1 MILSFRAAPPCSRSA
16 RRGVCVY
23 AAARAER
30 GGRAFCPYVLTK
42 RARSCIISTISPKGR
57 RERLFPRAPYIFV
70 SVRLSGTGRR
80 AAPREIYVNQDKD
93 FLDDGASAPDG
104 AGQPNAPDAA
114 AAGEPM
120 RPLEPPKRK
129 RRWIWNL
136 LLIAVIGLG
145 IYSMFGISGE
155 INDGGGLSISELFA
169 QLNGVGAAVL
179 IAVILSIMAVD
190 CLKFCV
196 VNKAVLGK
204 VRPVVAVKTSFL
216 GKFYDGVTPF
226 ASGGQPMQIYYMTTK
241 GVSGAAS
248 SAVVLIRY
256 FGSIFAFTVIGAAF
270 MIAGMPMGVLDGVSG
285 RTLLMVAGWIGLAV
299 NMILPLFILFFV
311 SFPRL
316 ARRLTGW
323 FIFIGWKLRIV
334 RSKER
339 TMRRALRTVRDFIA
353 CFRIIVRR
361 PLLLV
366 LFLACCLAENF
377 LTFAVPYFVMNAF
390 SCQLD
395 GMFFTV
401 MALNVFATFGVSFIP
416 TPGNSGVIEGMGVLA
431 FSAAAGTALAWSVL
445 FWRFSVYYIYILI
458 GIVITI
464 VDLFRKNIGA
474 KKRVG

>member
-1 MILSFRAAPPCSRSA
+1 M
-16 RRGVCVY
+16 
-23 AAARAER
+23 
-30 GGRAFCPYVLTK
+30 
-42 RARSCIISTISPKGR
+42 
-57 RERLFPRAPYIFV
+57 
-70 SVRLSGTGRR
+70 
-80 AAPREIYVNQDKD
+80 NQDKD
-93 FLDDGASAPDG
+93 FLDDGAAAPDG
-104 AGQPNAPDAA
+104 AGQLNAPDAA
-114 AAGEPM
+114 AAGGPSSETENAAAENCGAAGAQTEGEISAEEARIPSPEGVLSADGSGEPM

-204 VRPVVAVKTSFL
+204 TRPVVAVKTSFL

-285 RTLLMVAGWIGLAV
+285 RILLMVAGWIGLAV

-366 LFLACCLAENF
+366 LFLACCFAENF